1 MNVLITGS
9 NGYIG
14 KSILNSKISNVVFFH
29 GNRQT
34 INLLDKECVKTFIK
48 ENKIDAIIHCAIEG
62 GSRLKKD
69 DANTFYN
76 NILAFENLY
85 HCKDLLYKLINFAS
99 GAEFDRETN
108 INLANEEDIFNKIPK
123 DYYGLSKNII
133 AKKALTAN
141 NFYNLR
147 IFGCFDENE
156 LDTRFIK
163 NCINKTKSNENII
176 IDEDKIMDF
185 FYTKDLKQL
194 IKYILFNESDHRD
207 INLSYKNK
215 FKLSEIAKKI
225 IIQNNSKSKVTIK
238 NENALNYN
246 GNFNKMSSLPIFFE
260 GFESG
265 LEKTIININENIYR
279 WS

>member
-14 KSILNSKISNVVFFH
+14 KSIFNSKIEGVKFFH

-34 INLLDKECVKTFIK
+34 INLFDKDSIKSFIK
-48 ENKIDAIIHCAIEG
+48 ENKIDSIIHCAIEG

-85 HCKDLLYKLINFAS
+85 SCKDLLHKVINFAS
-99 GAEFDRETN
+99 GAEFDRQN
-108 INLANEEDIFNKIPK
+108 DINLAKEERIAECVPK

-133 AKKALTAN
+133 AKKALTAT

-147 IFGCFDENE
+147 VFGCFDENE

-163 NCINKTKSNENII
+163 SCILKSKKGETII
-176 IDEDKIMDF
+176 IHQDKTMDF
-185 FYTKDLKQL
+185 FYLKDLISVVQYVL
-194 IKYILFNESDHRD
+194 LFNSPYKD
-207 INLSYKNK
+207 INLSYKTKN
-215 FKLSEIAKKI
+215 KLSEIAKKI
-225 IIQNNSKSKVTIK
+225 KIRNNSNSEIIIQD
-238 NENALNYN
+238 ENGLNYN
-246 GNFNKMSSLPIFFE
+246 GDFNKVATLPITID
-260 GFESG
+260 GFEKGIKNSIMYV
-265 LEKTIININENIYR
+265 K
-279 WS
+279 

>member
-1 MNVLITGS
+1 MNILVTGS

-14 KSILNSKISNVVFFH
+14 KSIINSNIKNVIFFH

-34 INLLDKECVKTFIK
+34 INLFDKESIKSFIK
-48 ENKIDAIIHCAIEG
+48 QNKIDSIIHCAIEG

-85 HCKDLLYKLINFAS
+85 ACKDLLHKVINFAS
-99 GAEFDRETN
+99 GSEFDRQN
-108 INLANEEDIFNKIPK
+108 DISLAKEEDIAKCVPK

-133 AKKALTAN
+133 AKKALTST

-147 IFGCFDENE
+147 VFGCFDENE

-163 NCINKTKSNENII
+163 TCILKSKKGETITI
-176 IDEDKIMDF
+176 HKDKKMDF
-185 FYTKDLKQL
+185 FYLKDLISVVQ
-194 IKYILFNESDHRD
+194 YILLFNSSYKD

-215 FKLSEIAKKI
+215 CNLSEIAEKIKKYNNSNSKI
-225 IIQNNSKSKVTIK
+225 IIEDK
-238 NENALNYN
+238 NGLNYN
-246 GNFNKMSSLPIFFE
+246 GDFNKLYTLPITLE
-260 GFESG
+260 GFEIG
-265 LEKTIININENIYR
+265 IEKSIMYVK
-279 WS
+279 